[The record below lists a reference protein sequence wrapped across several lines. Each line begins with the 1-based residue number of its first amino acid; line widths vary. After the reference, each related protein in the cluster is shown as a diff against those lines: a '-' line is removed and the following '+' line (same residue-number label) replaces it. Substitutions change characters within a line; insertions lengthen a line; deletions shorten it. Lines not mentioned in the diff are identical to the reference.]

1 MAQDKRLKGLL
12 MELEGQGFRLKELKA
27 GWMALPPDKTKP
39 GVTIHKTPSDARA
52 WANMLAALRRS
63 GYIPKA
69 K

>member
-1 MAQDKRLKGLL
+1 MVQDKRLNSLL
-12 MELEGQGFRLKELKA
+12 LELEDQGFRFKEIKS
-27 GWMALPPDKTKP
+27 GWMALPPDKTKT

-52 WANMLAALRRS
+52 WGNMISRLRKS